1 MNGMQFHQELARVRP
16 EAADRVVFMS
26 GGVFSPSV
34 RSFFDGIPNRRV
46 EKPLDIPA
54 LRRLVDD
61 MVGQG

>member
-1 MNGMQFHQELARVRP
+1 
-16 EAADRVVFMS
+16 MS

-34 RSFFDGIPNRRV
+34 RSFFDEIPNRRV

-61 MVGQG
+61 MAGDRDP